1 MNKTFFFYDLETS
14 GRYPRT
20 DRIMQFAGQ
29 RTDMNLEPIGEP
41 VNILV
46 KLPNDTLP
54 SPIAISITG
63 ITPQSTQA
71 DGLTEAEFCK
81 FVTEEVFIPNTI
93 AVGYNSIR
101 FDDEFMR
108 HVFWRNFYDPY
119 EWQWKDGRS
128 KWDLLD
134 VVRMTRALRPE
145 GIEWPVSEKGKATNR
160 LELITKM
167 NGISHEAAH
176 DAMSDVNA
184 LIDVT
189 KLIREKQPKL
199 FDFLLK
205 VRDKKEVIKYVNLE
219 KPQAF
224 VYSSGRYSSEHNKT
238 TVVFPLATTETGA
251 VLVYDLRYNL
261 NELKESRT
269 EEDKEKNPTFY
280 PVFKELRLNRCPAVA
295 PLSVLDQ
302 DNGWKKIGL
311 EKTQVEENL
320 KTLLDNKD
328 FVEKIHQIVLEKPE
342 FEKDA
347 EAEMQLYDGFLNE
360 KDIVSCAAVRKADK
374 YELSSITPDFQDPRL
389 TELFVNYKGRNYP
402 ETLNDAE
409 REQYENYRMTRIKRQ
424 QNEFIKELQMLA
436 EKDGQDF
443 IIEEL
448 QLWFESILS

>member
-14 GRYPRT
+14 GRFPRA

-71 DGLTEAEFCK
+71 DGMTEAEFCK
-81 FVTEEVFIPNTI
+81 YISEEIFVPNTI

-101 FDDEFMR
+101 FDDEFIR
-108 HVFWRNFYDPY
+108 HIFWRNFYDPY

-134 VVRMTRALRPE
+134 VIRMTRALRPE

-160 LELITKM
+160 LELITKA
-167 NGISHEAAH
+167 NSISHEAAH

-205 VRDKKEVIKYVNLE
+205 IRDKKELAKYINLE
-219 KPQAF
+219 NPHPF
-224 VYSSGRYSSEHNKT
+224 VYSSGRYSSDFNKT

-261 NELKESRT
+261 DELVEKRSD
-269 EEDKEKNPTFY
+269 EEKEKNPTFY

-302 DNGWKKIGL
+302 DDGWKKLSLTREEI
-311 EKTQVEENL
+311 EKNL
-320 KTLLDNKD
+320 QTLLKNKNL
-328 FVEKIHQIVLEKPE
+328 VEDIHQKILEKPE
-342 FEKDA
+342 FEK
-347 EAEMQLYDGFLNE
+347 ETEMEMQLYDGFLNE
-360 KDIVSCAAVRKADK
+360 KDIVSCAAVRRADK
-374 YELSSITPDFQDPRL
+374 YELSSITPEFQDPRL
-389 TELFVNYKGRNYP
+389 PGLFVNYKGRNFP
-402 ETLNDAE
+402 ETMNDTE
-409 REQYENYRMTRIKRQ
+409 REQYENYRLARITRQ
-424 QNEFIKELQMLA
+424 QKDFVKELQTLS
-436 EKDGQDF
+436 EQDGNDF

-448 QLWFESILS
+448 QLWLENIL